1 MKIEA
6 IKTRRLYLRVAD
18 QLLQLMA
25 EGTLKP
31 GDRLPSERD
40 LANSFGVSR
49 PTLREA
55 LIALELAGSVEIR
68 SGSGVYVTEAKLSQ
82 LPQLPDSGA
91 GPFEILQARLCVES
105 ETAALAANAIDEGQL
120 AELESCLAEM
130 ERENQREDNCE
141 AADQRFHELIARAS
155 GNGVLAATVSWLWQ
169 LRMQSEISTLFHRRV
184 RAEGIKPILA
194 DHEAILNAIREGDA
208 EAARQAMTLHLQRV
222 ITSLLE
228 GNPPGAAD

>member
-40 LANSFGVSR
+40 LATSFGVSR

-68 SGSGVYVTEAKLSQ
+68 SGSGVYVTQAKLAQ
-82 LPQLPDSGA
+82 LPELPDSGA
-91 GPFEILQARLCVES
+91 GPFEILQARLCVEA
-105 ETAALAANAIDEGQL
+105 ETAALAAEEIDEVL
-120 AELESCLAEM
+120 LVELENSLREM
-130 ERENQREDNCE
+130 ERENQRDDNGE
-141 AADQRFHELIARAS
+141 SADQQFHEIIARAS
-155 GNGVLAATVSWLWQ
+155 GNGVLEATVSWLWQ

-194 DHEAILNAIREGDA
+194 DHEAIVNAIRQRDA
-208 EAARQAMTLHLQRV
+208 EGARQAMTDHLQRV
-222 ITSLLE
+222 IDSLID
-228 GNPPGAAD
+228 GNTPPDDT